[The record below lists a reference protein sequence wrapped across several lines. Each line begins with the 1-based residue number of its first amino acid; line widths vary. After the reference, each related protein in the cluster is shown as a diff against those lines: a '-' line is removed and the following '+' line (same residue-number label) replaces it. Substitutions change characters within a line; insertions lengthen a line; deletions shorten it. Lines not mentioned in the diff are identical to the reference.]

1 MRGETVTALL
11 ATLDELE
18 AHYGRP
24 ARPRLRDPYRMVL
37 YRNCGYPQS
46 ERNCELGWAALRDQ
60 IGVRPEE
67 ILRAG
72 RKRLAAALR
81 SGGIVPELRARRLE
95 EIAARVEEEFGGTL
109 RPLLGRPVKE
119 ALRALQSF
127 PTLGAAGAEKILLYN
142 LAAPVA
148 AVPSN
153 CLHVPLR
160 LGIGIEGKSW
170 AAGYKSARAA
180 LQAALPG
187 DAPGQLRAYLLL
199 QRHGGELCKANRP
212 ACGRCPVRA
221 RCRYCAGRGGRTAG

>member
-81 SGGIVPELRARRLE
+81 SGGVEPSGAVGAASGVILLGLVQDILDLANVSNYWIEAIDGAVILSALFL
-95 EIAARVEEEFGGTL
+95 ARV
-109 RPLLGRPVKE
+109 
-119 ALRALQSF
+119 
-127 PTLGAAGAEKILLYN
+127 I
-142 LAAPVA
+142 
-148 AVPSN
+148 
-153 CLHVPLR
+153 
-160 LGIGIEGKSW
+160 
-170 AAGYKSARAA
+170 
-180 LQAALPG
+180 
-187 DAPGQLRAYLLL
+187 
-199 QRHGGELCKANRP
+199 GGES
-212 ACGRCPVRA
+212 
-221 RCRYCAGRGGRTAG
+221 TAEEK